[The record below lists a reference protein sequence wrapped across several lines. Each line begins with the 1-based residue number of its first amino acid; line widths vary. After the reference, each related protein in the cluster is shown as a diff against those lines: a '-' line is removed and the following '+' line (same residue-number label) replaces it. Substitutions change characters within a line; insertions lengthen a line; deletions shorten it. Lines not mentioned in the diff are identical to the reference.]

1 MTGEGDLQGTS
12 LLPAHLALSFIFVL
26 MCGWTQLTH
35 KFPARWTLGSAL
47 FLASFA
53 AVMGPLNYAQHLF
66 SGPRLPF
73 TGAYF
78 GSIVLTLY
86 FAMGVSH
93 LPSLSTGCEGHSAVF
108 AETWLTLVY

>member
-12 LLPAHLALSFIFVL
+12 LASPFISCSFSYSIK
-26 MCGWTQLTH
+26 MWTWLTH
-35 KFPARWTLGSAL
+35 KLASRWTLGSAL

-53 AVMGPLNYAQHLF
+53 AVMGPMAYAQHLL
-66 SGPRLPF
+66 SGQRLPF

-78 GSIVLTLY
+78 GSIALTLY

-93 LPSLSTGCEGHSAVF
+93 IPPLATECAAHVAVL
-108 AETWLTLVY
+108 AETWLTRVF